1 MHTREELTSA
11 LNTLRSQQDELQSIL
26 QQTSLDAAPPSGDDE
41 QSSTHTHS
49 SFESHTEIT
58 RVITVLKDNRAA
70 LAELRQQ
77 LQEKTQQL
85 QVTTI
90 LRLSRAVVHIPPSHH
105 ALAG

>member
-1 MHTREELTSA
+1 M
-11 LNTLRSQQDELQSIL
+11 LR
-26 QQTSLDAAPPSGDDE
+26 QTSLDAAPRSGDDSDE

-90 LRLSRAVVHIPPSHH
+90 HAFH
-105 ALAG
+105 AL